1 MAFTGRSRA
10 TIRDSLLS
18 FWSQE
23 YTAAGSGC

>member
-1 MAFTGRSRA
+1 MSYTGRARD